1 MQQSQT
7 SPLKTLLKPATK
19 QPEKQAGAVL
29 IPILIVA
36 ILIVLFLIWQSGML
50 SGQPTG
56 DATPQSP
63 TTPAAQSL
71 DSASQANGAAETV
84 QEELSE
90 RDMTPAG
97 IASRKAKN
105 FKPQLPSSGD
115 STALES
121 VGPTQEATRRIAATD
136 AVDTAAAE
144 LLALHTP
151 DFASCHAEVDKQ
163 KALDCAAAMQTQALN
178 QAFAAHN
185 ELRAQ
190 GDVVSL
196 ESGGEIMQRV
206 IDSLQTTLE
215 PFVEDAAR

>member
-7 SPLKTLLKPATK
+7 PQLTTQSKHAQDLPKN
-19 QPEKQAGAVL
+19 QEGGVL
-29 IPILIVA
+29 IPILIIA
-36 ILIVLFLIWQSGML
+36 ILIVLFLIWQSGVL
-50 SGQPTG
+50 SGQSSQDETS
-56 DATPQSP
+56 QSP

-71 DSASQANGAAETV
+71 DSASPDNGTEETV

-105 FKPQLPSSGD
+105 FKPQLPSAGD
-115 STALES
+115 SKALVS
-121 VGPTQEATRRIAATD
+121 VDSAEEVTSRIASTEGID
-136 AVDTAAAE
+136 VAAAE
-144 LLALHTP
+144 LLARHTP

-163 KALDCAAAMQTQALN
+163 KALDCAAAIQTQALN
-178 QAFAAHN
+178 QAFADHN
-185 ELRAQ
+185 ELRAR

-206 IDSLQTTLE
+206 IDGLQTTLQ
-215 PFVEDAAR
+215 PFVEAAAR

>member
-7 SPLKTLLKPATK
+7 PQLTTQSKHAQDLPKN
-19 QPEKQAGAVL
+19 QEGGVL
-29 IPILIVA
+29 IPILIIA
-36 ILIVLFLIWQSGML
+36 ILIVLFLIWQSGVL
-50 SGQPTG
+50 SGQSSQDETS
-56 DATPQSP
+56 QSP
-63 TTPAAQSL
+63 ATPAAQSL
-71 DSASQANGAAETV
+71 DSASPDSGIEETV

-115 STALES
+115 SKALVS
-121 VGPTQEATRRIAATD
+121 VEPAQEVTSRVAATE
-136 AVDTAAAE
+136 AIDTAATE
-144 LLALHTP
+144 LLARHTP

-206 IDSLQTTLE
+206 IDTLQTTLE